1 MIRLK
6 APSDFEE
13 WVNFPGFM
21 REHKQSRFHNSGFL
35 EFYCLYQDEM
45 LAHYITQG
53 QEQEPSISSS
63 PCDDIC
69 NRFFKIWSI
78 LLEVASEYIQE
89 VEQSDIYKNSAFMQ
103 KTFEY
108 SRTRIAERVEQFPFG
123 DDVGKLSWID
133 SPMQMLPHI
142 VSLHYLVASLEA
154 I

>member
-1 MIRLK
+1 MLQFK
-6 APSDFEE
+6 MASDNQD
-13 WVNFPGFM
+13 WINFPGFM

-45 LAHYITQG
+45 LAHYISTC
-53 QEQEPSISSS
+53 SAMSKS
-63 PCDDIC
+63 PCEDIC
-69 NRFFKIWSI
+69 EQFFKIWSV

-103 KTFEY
+103 KTFDY

-123 DDVGKLSWID
+123 DDFGKLSWID